1 MSLKYTVRARQQLQK
16 KNDDDNIK
24 FDFDAHH
31 ISSQKHA
38 IESKSKASKQADEE
52 PSSNIEIQETY
63 NNLYRCMRSYL
74 WNVRV
79 VNLLID
85 IQDEVYKAFPDVQKL
100 KRMIQKLKAEV
111 KPTIIYNEDDLLQK
125 CLDAFDEITDDTYV
139 PLFTIGGAN
148 LEN

>member
-1 MSLKYTVRARQQLQK
+1 MSLKYTVRAKQQLQK
-16 KNDDDNIK
+16 KNDNSIE

-31 ISSQKHA
+31 ISTQKQT
-38 IESKSKASKQADEE
+38 IKSKSKASKQADEE
-52 PSSNIEIQETY
+52 FSSNIEIQEIY

-100 KRMIQKLKAEV
+100 RRMIQKLKAEV
-111 KPTIIYNEDDLLQK
+111 KPTIIYNKDDLLQK
-125 CLDAFDEITDDTYV
+125 CIDAFDEITDDTYV

>member
-1 MSLKYTVRARQQLQK
+1 MSLKYTVRAKQQLQK
-16 KNDDDNIK
+16 KNDNSIE

-31 ISSQKHA
+31 ISTRKQA
-38 IESKSKASKQADEE
+38 IKSKSKASKQADEE
-52 PSSNIEIQETY
+52 FSSNIEIQEIY

-100 KRMIQKLKAEV
+100 RRMIQKLKAEV
-111 KPTIIYNEDDLLQK
+111 KPTIIYNKDDLLQK
-125 CLDAFDEITDDTYV
+125 CIDAFDEITDDTYV
-139 PLFTIGGAN
+139 PLFTLGGAN